1 MEWSMTLQSV
11 FDLQRRSRWVL
22 GFIVLS
28 VLLCT
33 GRPAIAHRVMIFA
46 WEEGGIIHT
55 KSKFS
60 GGKTV
65 KEGKIIVSDLFGN
78 QVLEGKTDNKGEFF
92 FKAPE
97 NTGLK
102 IVLQAGMGHRAEWT
116 MSGEEARESISKRE
130 SQPVSGAGL
139 STDEI
144 ESAIERAIDKKLK
157 PVIRILVEERES
169 SPSVRDILGGI
180 GYILGLVGIG
190 SYFHYRRKMKDM
202 A

>member
-1 MEWSMTLQSV
+1 MERPMILQSV
-11 FDLQRRSRWVL
+11 FDLERWSRWVL

-28 VLLCT
+28 ALLCT

-65 KEGKIIVSDLFGN
+65 KEGKIIVSDLLGN
-78 QVLEGKTDNKGEFF
+78 QVLEGKTDNEGGFS

-97 NTGLK
+97 KAGLK

-116 MSGEEARESISKRE
+116 MSGEESRESISKRE
-130 SQPVSGAGL
+130 PQPVSGAGL
-139 STDEI
+139 SADEI
-144 ESAIERAIDKKLK
+144 QSAIERAIDKKLK
-157 PVIRILVEERES
+157 PVIRMLLEERES
-169 SPSVRDILGGI
+169 SPSIRDILGGI

-190 SYFHYRRKMKDM
+190 SYFHYRRKMKDIT
-202 A
+202 